1 MYIYYLLFIYLYF
14 HTCID
19 VLLWVFQERQVYSN
33 QDLLPLLAT
42 SKLGV
47 LDWDLWYIFGH
58 FIVYGHYV
66 VCKFCHKLP
75 KGEIV
80 RIWVCSVGKSWQK
93 VSFIELEWWA
103 FKSKTKNSS
112 SGWKK
117 WDAIWFSWLLSIAVW
132 SVKSHKS
139 AKTNKHKKPITWPFQ
154 AQIVILFLQ
163 YLKDIIS

>member
-33 QDLLPLLAT
+33 LDLLPLLAT
-42 SKLGV
+42 SRLGV

-66 VCKFCHKLP
+66 VCKFCHGLP

-80 RIWVCSVGKSWQK
+80 RIWVCRVSKSWQK
-93 VSFIELEWWA
+93 VSFIELERCT

-117 WDAIWFSWLLSIAVW
+117 VSCNLILLIAIWLLSIVVRLLFNR
-132 SVKSHKS
+132 SKVVYHQKS
-139 AKTNKHKKPITWPFQ
+139 AN
-154 AQIVILFLQ
+154 
-163 YLKDIIS
+163 LKGT